1 MSMGGTVRGGI
12 TLAVIAAI
20 CTALVA
26 GTWALTEARIA
37 ANEKARLE
45 RSLQPALEG
54 LSYDSDLLGSRLV
67 LAPPHG
73 LPGSEEAVAYRVF
86 AADAPVAAMF
96 VVSAR
101 GYTGPIRLLV
111 GVAASGTVTGVR
123 VLEHRETPGLGDGIE
138 IDKSDWVTQFA
149 GRSLGDPAVT
159 GWAIR
164 RDGGEF
170 DQLTGAS
177 VTPRAIV
184 NAVRD
189 TLLYFAANRESVFM
203 TTQAN
208 PQDGP

>member
-1 MSMGGTVRGGI
+1 MSSGRILRGGI
-12 TLAVIAAI
+12 TLALIAAV

-37 ANEKARLE
+37 ANEKAWLE
-45 RSLQPALEG
+45 RSLQPALAEVV
-54 LSYDSDLLGSRLV
+54 YDSDLLGSRRV
-67 LAPPHG
+67 LQPPHD
-73 LPGSEEAVAYRVF
+73 LPGSEEAVVYRVF
-86 AADAPVAAMF
+86 SAGAPAAALF

-101 GYTGPIRLLV
+101 GYAGPIRLLV
-111 GVAASGTVTGVR
+111 GIDATGSVTGVR
-123 VLEHRETPGLGDGIE
+123 VLAHRETPGLGDGIE
-138 IDKSDWVTQFA
+138 IERSDWITQFG
-149 GRSLGDPAVT
+149 GRSLSDPVVT

-189 TLLYFAANRESVFM
+189 TLLYFAANQESVFL
-203 TTQAN
+203 TQKHQ
-208 PQDGP
+208 PQDGL